1 MQIPISTP
9 RVDCT
14 LIGQQEPPSTSPI
27 DGNNI
32 VGGQPL
38 SPTNPPADIHT
49 IFSRNTRV
57 RESTDS
63 DSTFCESSTDSDST
77 DDSSLII
84 MEGEYIRALTELTQL
99 LLSKDV
105 NISKFHGYESEDIN
119 RSFEK
124 LELVLE
130 SKRIRLDVPATR
142 THLINNHPLLAQ
154 RKRLCLRYRPK
165 SEETTTP

>member
-1 MQIPISTP
+1 MSTSPVNRYNRISNTFTVGGLQIPISTP

-63 DSTFCESSTDSDST
+63 DSTSCESVTGNTENSQIGR
-77 DDSSLII
+77 LI
-84 MEGEYIRALTELTQL
+84 EA
-99 LLSKDV
+99 
-105 NISKFHGYESEDIN
+105 IN
-119 RSFEK
+119 RNQQIPADTTGACVPPNASQQQSFQAQIETLTKK
-124 LELVLE
+124 LSELSPSTTKSNKIAAY
-130 SKRIRLDVPATR
+130 SKP
-142 THLINNHPLLAQ
+142 
-154 RKRLCLRYRPK
+154 
-165 SEETTTP
+165 